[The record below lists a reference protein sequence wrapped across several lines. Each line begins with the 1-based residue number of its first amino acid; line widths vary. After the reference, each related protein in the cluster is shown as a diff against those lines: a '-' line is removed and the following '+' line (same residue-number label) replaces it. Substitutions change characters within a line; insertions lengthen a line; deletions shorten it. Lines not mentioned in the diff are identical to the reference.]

1 MINRVFVMSG
11 DEQRRMTITPKQGTH
26 TKVIAVVVGQKRSRP
41 SLDLKISHQDPDAE
55 SDIVIRT
62 LALDRSR
69 IKVHGLLDI
78 RKGAK
83 RTKTY
88 LKADA
93 LMLGDTAN
101 VDLVPSLE
109 IDENDVRA
117 GHGASV
123 GRVDDEQLFYLTS
136 RGIDRK
142 SAERMVA
149 EGFLRSVFP
158 LLTSRDQKKIRKV
171 LNNAFAVA

>member
-1 MINRVFVMSG
+1 MKKTFVLTG
-11 DEQRRMTITPKQGTH
+11 NEQRRETVITKNGSR
-26 TKVIAVVVGQKRSRP
+26 TKVVAVVVGSKNLTP
-41 SLDLKISHQDPDAE
+41 LLDLKILHESPNSE

-93 LMLGDTAN
+93 LMLGDAAN

-109 IDENDVRA
+109 IDENDVQA

-142 SAERMVA
+142 RAEKMVA

-158 LLTSRDQKKIRKV
+158 FLTSRDQNKIRSV
-171 LNNAFAVA
+171 LNDAFTVA